1 MNWVLKDGIKVVMR
15 KKTAHANVVYSS
27 NEEKLREWDMKPGS
41 INCSSVIQGL
51 IFYAEELESV
61 GLTSGFHREQHDRN
75 ILGEL
80 ITLWS

>member
-1 MNWVLKDGIKVVMR
+1 MNWVLKDGIKVIMQ
-15 KKTAHANVVYSS
+15 KKMARANVVYSS

-61 GLTSGFHREQHDRN
+61 GLTLEIFIENNMIGIFKEN
-75 ILGEL
+75 
-80 ITLWS
+80 